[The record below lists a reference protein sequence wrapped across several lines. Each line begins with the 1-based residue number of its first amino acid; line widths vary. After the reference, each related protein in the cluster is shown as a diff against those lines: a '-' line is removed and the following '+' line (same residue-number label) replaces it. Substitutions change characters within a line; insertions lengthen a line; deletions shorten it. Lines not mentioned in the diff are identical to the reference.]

1 MFWSLPSVLSFVG
14 LRAGK
19 TIEDYG
25 YGQAEWFSDVLDLP
39 HGLPSHDTFRRVLS
53 QLDPDELT
61 KCFVSWTTALS
72 DLAGG

>member
-1 MFWSLPSVLSFVG
+1 M
-14 LRAGK
+14 
-19 TIEDYG
+19 
-25 YGQAEWFSDVLDLP
+25 
-39 HGLPSHDTFRRVLS
+39 S